1 MKLSR
6 YSNLCSRLF
15 LLATVLLPV
24 IFVSLNH
31 PAPVSAGSCAEDPGN
46 LLKNGMMAPG
56 APNQYGVVA
65 RDWTA
70 FVVGSNVPEFE
81 NAANEGWDPFGS
93 QYIWAD
99 LQTFDAG
106 IYQTVT
112 NLTPGQTY
120 HYWLVWGQTLHD
132 IAGNN
137 VKAWLINR
145 QLGVDLTGGT
155 DPTAPTVIW
164 TVPYWDGG
172 GFNRPEWH
180 LYFTALNSTATFFL
194 RVQNEHTDGRNKVF
208 FDVACLYPASGVATT
223 TPWSTSP
230 TPTETSTPEGTR
242 YDDSDA
248 RIKYRGAWTPDS
260 DSLAIDS
267 TYHYAQGI
275 KGSPAVIKF
284 SFTGNQ
290 VTIWH
295 IGYKNR
301 GKARVTIDG
310 VRVGV
315 IDQYTPAVQYNL
327 SRTFGGLADGT
338 HRLQIRNAGAKNVR
352 AVDSIIV
359 LDAIDVSSATSMGA
373 RSKPLAAIPYATSTG
388 PVLPPGTVQR
398 RLDSSRPFP
407 TETPTPRSSRPQ
419 LIPFSPAAPVA
430 PTPDDPSVVWDARL
444 PELNVYLDPANVAE
458 GTSYWKLIRADYH
471 DPFQHCGDFG
481 GDHFMYYV
489 LTDEVGGRVINQRV
503 WQGWPGDS
511 TSALSDMRG
520 FANIAIWANYFPSNG
535 PGPYAGWIDGLP
547 SDKVRGMGLPA
558 NNHVSFVLYFERT
571 TKSAYAPRTATPTGV
586 WSSPTPS
593 RTPTLDCSIAPT
605 VTNTPKGPTRTATPT
620 RTASFTPTNTSTF
633 TASPTRTDTLT
644 WTPTRTA
651 TVESSHTPTKT
662 PTTPDT
668 KTPSRTA
675 TSTLVPTGTFTPT
688 STPTTSVPSSTP
700 TSAACA
706 ISVIATIPLSDAPK
720 GIAVDSATQRVFVG
734 LAGSSA
740 VAVVDA
746 KTNQVTAMWE
756 TDGTGSTNGVA
767 FARDKLFVTK
777 RNSAT
782 VSVLDATTGAFVT
795 NIAVGNAP
803 YGIAANSDFVW
814 VANFSDNTVA
824 LIDAQTNQVLETTG
838 VDPSP
843 SLVAAL
849 ADRAFVTAWS
859 MGVNELDSGNELI
872 GSLQT
877 GEGTYGI
884 AANANAQR
892 LYVGI
897 RRAKNIVQFDTATG
911 VLMRQTKEPFA
922 PFALA
927 VNPATGHLF
936 IVAANFNQ
944 VRVRG
949 NALQW
954 FGDVPV
960 GVQGTEGG
968 DSLAVLKNK
977 VYVAN
982 FSDHSVSVIRDC
994 AGVQAVSEPTATP
1007 KPTRKPTRTP
1017 RPTSTATVAATVTP
1031 TATLTPEDKCLRRP
1045 KLLAPAADE
1054 HVTDRTPLLDW
1065 NGPKCATSFELQLRR
1080 GNQNGAT
1087 VVETTTTSSEYEAPE
1102 LKPGK
1107 KYYFRSRS
1115 CNKDECSPWALWR
1128 AFYVE

>member
-1 MKLSR
+1 MKPSPHTNISVRIALI
-6 YSNLCSRLF
+6 
-15 LLATVLLPV
+15 AAVLLPLTLV
-24 IFVSLNH
+24 FLNR
-31 PAPVSAGSCAEDPGN
+31 PLPVSAGSCAEDLGN

-81 NAANEGWDPFGS
+81 NAANEGWDPYGS

-99 LQTFDAG
+99 LKTFDAG
-106 IYQTVT
+106 IYQRVT
-112 NLTPGQTY
+112 NLTPGQIY
-120 HYWLVWGQTLHD
+120 HYWLVWGQALHD

-155 DPTAPTVIW
+155 DPNAPTVIW
-164 TVPYWDGG
+164 TIPYWDGG
-172 GFNRPEWH
+172 GFNRPEWN
-180 LYFTALNSTATFFL
+180 LSFTALNSTATFFL

-208 FDVACLYPASGVATT
+208 FDVACLYPASNAATT

-230 TPTETSTPEGTR
+230 TPTETSTPDGTR
-242 YDDSDA
+242 YDDSHA
-248 RIKYRGAWTPDS
+248 SIRYKGAWTPGS
-260 DSLAIDS
+260 DPLAIDS
-267 TYHYAQGI
+267 TYHYAQGK
-275 KGSPAVIKF
+275 KGQAAVITF
-284 SFTGNQ
+284 NFTGNQ
-290 VTIWH
+290 ITIWY

-315 IDQYTPAVQYNL
+315 IDQYSPAVQYNL
-327 SRTFGGLADGT
+327 SRAFGGLADGA
-338 HRLQIRNAGAKNVR
+338 HRLQIRNAGAKNVK
-352 AVDSIIV
+352 AVDSVIV
-359 LDAIDVSSATSMGA
+359 LDAIDVSNSTSMGTQ
-373 RSKPLAAIPYATSTG
+373 SKPLAAIPNAAAPTVQPS
-388 PVLPPGTVQR
+388 GTVQR
-398 RLDSSRPFP
+398 PFP
-407 TETPTPRSSRPQ
+407 TVTPRRSRPQ
-419 LIPFSPAAPVA
+419 LIPFSAAAPVA
-430 PTPDDPSVVWDARL
+430 PTPDDPNVVWDARL
-444 PELNVYLDPANVAE
+444 PELNVYLDPANILE
-458 GTSYWKLIRADYH
+458 GTPYWKLIRADYH

-489 LTDEVGGRVINQRV
+489 LTDEVGGRVVNQRV

-520 FANIAIWANYFPSNG
+520 LANIALWANYFPSNG
-535 PGPYAGWIDGLP
+535 PGPYSGWVDGLP
-547 SDKVRGMGLPA
+547 SDTVRGMGLPA
-558 NNHVSFVLYFERT
+558 NNHVSFVLYFQRT
-571 TKSAYAPRTATPTGV
+571 IKSAYTPRTATPTGV
-586 WSSPTPS
+586 WSLPTPS

-620 RTASFTPTNTSTF
+620 RTASFTPTNTHTF
-633 TASPTRTDTLT
+633 TPSATRTDTLT

-651 TVESSHTPTKT
+651 TVEYSRTPTKT
-662 PTTPDT
+662 PTIANT
-668 KTPSRTA
+668 KTPSRTP
-675 TSTLVPTGTFTPT
+675 TITLIPTDTFTPT

-700 TSAACA
+700 TGAACA
-706 ISVIATIPLSDAPK
+706 ISVIATTPLSDAPK
-720 GIAVDSATQRVFVG
+720 GIAVDAATQRVFVG
-734 LAGSSA
+734 LAGSSS
-740 VAVVDA
+740 VAVIDGT
-746 KTNQVTAMWE
+746 TNQVTSIWE
-756 TDGTGSTNGVA
+756 TDGSGSTNGVA
-767 FARDKLFVTK
+767 FAQGKLFVTK
-777 RNSAT
+777 RNSAS

-803 YGIAANSDFVW
+803 YGIAANNDFVW
-814 VANFSDNTVA
+814 VANFSDSTVS
-824 LIDAQTNQVLETTG
+824 LIDARTNQVLETTS
-838 VDPSP
+838 VDPNP

-859 MGVNELDSGNELI
+859 TGVNELNSGNELI

-897 RRAKNIVQFDTATG
+897 RRAKSIVQFDTATG
-911 VLMRQTKEPFA
+911 ALMRQTKEPFA
-922 PFALA
+922 PFGLA
-927 VNPATGHLF
+927 VNPTTGHLF

-954 FGDVPV
+954 FGDVTI
-960 GVQGTEGG
+960 GMQGTEGG

-982 FSDHSVSVIRDC
+982 NADNSVSVIRDC
-994 AGVQAVSEPTATP
+994 AGVKPIPEPTATP
-1007 KPTRKPTRTP
+1007 KPTRKPTRAP
-1017 RPTSTATVAATVTP
+1017 SPTFTATVAGIITPTVTP
-1031 TATLTPEDKCLRRP
+1031 TPEAKCLRRP

-1054 HVTDRTPLLDW
+1054 HVTDLTPLLDW
-1065 NGPKCATSFELQLRR
+1065 NDPKCATSYEIQLRR

-1087 VVETTTTSSEYEAPE
+1087 VVETTTISSEYEAPE
-1102 LKPGK
+1102 LKAGK
-1107 KYYFRSRS
+1107 KYYFRSRA
-1115 CNKDECSPWALWR
+1115 CHKDECSPWALWR